1 LLQSSGG
8 APVSRAA
15 WSPGPMAMMME
26 DQREESQL
34 LTPRAVLDET
44 DEEFSKR
51 VEYSMQE
58 MEFKGELTIETDS
71 VYGAV
76 IAMPQITR
84 SLGWNQTFFA
94 LTFRSFLLLAIN
106 YVFQISALVFL
117 TEESLVMDVLG
128 GKMHL
133 CDYGRTL
140 EDCDQEKPQHGCKG
154 PGGTVYTPPRLYGYD
169 TWAVR
174 KWTRDTLASFF
185 EDDEKV
191 KNNIMDMNKIDP
203 GEYGMENHECR
214 IFACFL
220 FTLAEVQG
228 AFKILELI
236 GILFHIPTKNESWVY
251 WAEDGDDLDPL
262 NNIKFRI
269 AGMSLGWKL
278 FNLIFIVFPKI
289 WLLVE
294 VFWMGFRF
302 LMDTAGIVDL
312 VLGAMAMDFV
322 LSFDE
327 LILESFEGASTKHIM
342 EHLEHFTHE
351 TDEEHLNEHI
361 EGSGSG
367 LKYGAIKLAIP
378 RRLIIVLVVL
388 LITVEAYYRVY
399 CTWNPNSNSWE
410 SVPTKLPATTHF
422 SLKNLLTYSVPFGK
436 DDDGNSIYAWQPIEE

>member
-1 LLQSSGG
+1 
-8 APVSRAA
+8 
-15 WSPGPMAMMME
+15 MAMMME
-26 DQREESQL
+26 DQREESQP
-34 LTPRAVLDET
+34 LTPRAILDET

-76 IAMPQITR
+76 LAMPQIAR
-84 SLGWNQTFFA
+84 SMDWNQTFVA

-117 TEESLVMDVLG
+117 TEESQVMDILG

-133 CDYGRTL
+133 CDYGRQL
-140 EDCDQEKPQHGCKG
+140 EDCTRDKPGCVG
-154 PGGTVYTPPRLYGYD
+154 PGGTVYTPPRLYGFD
-169 TWAVR
+169 TWNVR
-174 KWTRDTLASFF
+174 KWARDSLVALF
-185 EDDEKV
+185 EDPEDADV
-191 KNNIMDMNKIDP
+191 RANIMNETMVDP
-203 GEYGMENHECR
+203 GEYGMENHQCR

-228 AFKILELI
+228 GFKICELI
-236 GILFHIPTKNESWVY
+236 GILLHIPTKAESWVY

-262 NNIKFRI
+262 NSIKFRI
-269 AGMSLGWKL
+269 AGMSLGWKI

-289 WLLVE
+289 WLLAE

-351 TDEEHLNEHI
+351 TDEDHLNEHI

-367 LKYGAIKLAIP
+367 LKWGALKLAIP
-378 RRLIIVLVVL
+378 KRLIIVLSVL
-388 LITVEAYYRVY
+388 LLFKELYYHVH
-399 CTWNPNSNSWE
+399 CTKDKQANSWV
-410 SVPTKLPATTHF
+410 SIPTMLPDTTQYT
-422 SLKNLLTYSVPFGK
+422 LKNLLTYFVPYQK
-436 DDDGNSIYAWQPIEE
+436 DEQGDPVFAWKPIED

>member
-1 LLQSSGG
+1 
-8 APVSRAA
+8 
-15 WSPGPMAMMME
+15 MAMMME
-26 DQREESQL
+26 DQREESQP
-34 LTPRAVLDET
+34 LTPRIIDVEDEG
-44 DEEFSKR
+44 FSKR

-76 IAMPQITR
+76 LAMPQIAR
-84 SLGWNQTFFA
+84 SMDWNQTFVA

-106 YVFQISALVFL
+106 YLFQVSALVFL
-117 TEESLVMDVLG
+117 TEESQVMDILG

-133 CDYGRTL
+133 CDYGRQL
-140 EDCDQEKPQHGCKG
+140 EDCTRNTEGCVG
-154 PGGTVYTPPRLYGYD
+154 PGGTIYTPPRLYSFD
-169 TWAVR
+169 TWNVR
-174 KWTRDTLASFF
+174 KWARDSLAAFF
-185 EDDEKV
+185 EDEEEV
-191 KNNIMDMNKIDP
+191 KANIMNMSIVDP
-203 GEYGMENHECR
+203 GEYGMENHQCR

-228 AFKILELI
+228 GFKICELI
-236 GILFHIPTKNESWVY
+236 GILLHIPTKAESWVY

-278 FNLIFIVFPKI
+278 FNFIFIVLPKI
-289 WLLVE
+289 WLLAE

-367 LKYGAIKLAIP
+367 LKWGALKLAFP
-378 RRLIIVLVVL
+378 KRLIIVIIVL
-388 LITVEAYYRVY
+388 LVFEELYYRIH
-399 CTWNPNSNSWE
+399 CKKDPESNTWVSNP
-410 SVPTKLPATTHF
+410 TMLPATTQYT
-422 SLKNLLTYSVPFGK
+422 LKNLLTYFVPFEK
-436 DDDGNSIYAWQPIEE
+436 DDKGDPIFAWQPIED